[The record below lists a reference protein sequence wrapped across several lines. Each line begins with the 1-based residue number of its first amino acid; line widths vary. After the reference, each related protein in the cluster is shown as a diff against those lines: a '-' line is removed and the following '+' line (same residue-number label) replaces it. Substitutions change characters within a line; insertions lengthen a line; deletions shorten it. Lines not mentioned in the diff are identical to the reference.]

1 MSSQDTTTRS
11 IKKQVYIIIAT
22 ALSLFL
28 CSTFILV
35 EMLPSPD
42 SMYSSSSSEESAAF
56 SVQTAIYDN
65 RHRLTSGD
73 SKAAKINIP
82 TANNNNIM
90 VENSRDSGKKSSLRH
105 NYHDRITQ
113 KKSIEVEESSPQLD
127 YDRQARMNEV
137 VAKPEIVF
145 HEAEESASESA
156 TDVHNNSRE
165 DSDSKDNLNSPSSS
179 TDNQDDINEF
189 NEDQSQPITLQQ
201 SLSIN
206 NPQQSTNS
214 TEPRIIHIL
223 ETRFMQNQ
231 PTLVQLAKARLHL
244 LRTICLPTVKQQSNW
259 GNFLWIIRTDP
270 QLHYDIKEDLIQLLN
285 NENVL
290 LQKDENGIDEHA
302 LTYVIGS
309 NDNYIVSNST
319 SLSLNVQ
326 PFDIRAMLMN
336 ALSQPDK
343 IFAGKASNMQALLD
357 DIPVSRI
364 QNDVVLWTR
373 LDADDGL
380 NIGYMEYIQAQAI
393 RYFLP
398 DRYDREVMDMI
409 PEESKDDEKDDNNE
423 EEEEEKEEAEQ
434 PKKEKKLVNNLF
446 TSPQWMYW
454 CAGKNIDWFLT
465 DPIHEPEHKNGMV
478 FPVIHANVCVTPGVT
493 VALRGGYNPNEIPR
507 LDHDKIISY
516 LRPLG
521 GNACS
526 RTGRAVYNETG
537 MDDDEKDDEDDGT
550 CFHLVASGI
559 SAIRSRTPTSAGMMG
574 IKPDLNQIFILQK
587 KPKLEKYMWRS
598 MQEEFGVDT
607 NRLLETNTYFAK
619 HVYDIA
625 EENARGQCTAGHSC
639 KVRLS
644 LCVT

>member
-1 MSSQDTTTRS
+1 MSSQQPDNTRN
-11 IKKQVYIIIAT
+11 IKCVTYLIAI

-42 SMYSSSSSEESAAF
+42 SMYSSSSNEELTAF
-56 SVQTAIYDN
+56 GVQTAIYDN

-73 SKAAKINIP
+73 SKAAKIIIP
-82 TANNNNIM
+82 TANDNKIM
-90 VENSRDSGKKSSLRH
+90 VDNRDDSKKSSLRH

-113 KKSIEVEESSPQLD
+113 KKSIEAESQLD
-127 YDRQARMNEV
+127 YDKQARMNEV
-137 VAKPEIVF
+137 MAKPDIIIEK
-145 HEAEESASESA
+145 EESASESA
-156 TDVHNNSRE
+156 ADVHDDNISNISRDDNSSRE
-165 DSDSKDNLNSPSSS
+165 DNINSPSSS
-179 TDNQDDINEF
+179 ADNQDDVNEF
-189 NEDQSQPITLQQ
+189 NEDESQPITLQQ

-206 NPQQSTNS
+206 NPQEVNS

-231 PTLVQLAKARLHL
+231 PTLIQLAKARLLL

-270 QLHYDIKEDLIQLLN
+270 ELHTTIKQDLIQLLN
-285 NENVL
+285 DENVL
-290 LQKDENGIDEHA
+290 IQKDENGIEHA

-326 PFDIRAMLMN
+326 PFDIRAMLIN
-336 ALSQPDK
+336 ALKQPEK
-343 IFAGKASNMQALLD
+343 IFAGKVSNMQALLD
-357 DIPVSRI
+357 EISVRRI

-409 PEESKDDEKDDNNE
+409 PEESKDDEE
-423 EEEEEKEEAEQ
+423 EEDEEEREAEQ
-434 PKKEKKLVNNLF
+434 QKKKKLVSNPF

-598 MQEEFGVDT
+598 MQEEFGVDE
-607 NRLLETNTYFAK
+607 NRLLETNSYFAK

-639 KVRLS
+639 KV
-644 LCVT
+644 CVTLLD